1 MMANRFDVAARL
13 AEGRPAVEHTQA
25 YVLACHLLGYQ
36 HPDLTAHGS
45 QVRDWYET
53 EAGLDLRVLDDD
65 SAALRAAVNT
75 IEEALWLQ
83 RAQLTEIAA
92 AWTGSG
98 ADSATRFLQRHCDT
112 AAEVAAHVRAAAGGY
127 AALRDNLWQLVD
139 GKAATAVA
147 IDDRRMGER
156 STWLAAAHTVTAGTG
171 NRSAEEL
178 VRQQVTP
185 YVDNDIRGDWLTAMR
200 SAAASEEASYDA
212 AIDALS
218 WTREV
223 CFEIPGDLGPRWQ
236 PVFDEPPSTSP
247 ATTTMPE
254 MPTPTDIGPTVPAA
268 ASAPPPPPTQPPPS
282 LSPGTV
288 DDWSSLPPDLAAPL
302 GDTAGLSTG
311 AGNLGSLGGLAG
323 GIGGVVGK
331 IVDGIGGLVDSLAGG
346 FSDPSGSGDPLLDNP
361 LDDDDPLGDD
371 ANAPDDDDTD
381 DDDNADD
388 ADDADT
394 ADAEAAGGDEG
405 ATGEGANDEA
415 PDESPPAAG
424 DFVDEPVAQ
433 QVTPPPDTPPP
444 DSPPPAP
451 SEPQPDGSTPCEIA
465 ADELP
470 QAGQ

>member
-1 MMANRFDVAARL
+1 VANRFDVAARL
-13 AEGRPAVEHTQA
+13 AEGRPAVEHTQT
-25 YVLACHLLGYQ
+25 YVQACHLLGYQ
-36 HPDLTAHGS
+36 HPDLTGHGS
-45 QVRDWYET
+45 QVRDSYDT

-65 SAALRAAVNT
+65 TAALRAAVNT
-75 IEEALWLQ
+75 IDEALLLQ

-112 AAEVAAHVRAAAGGY
+112 AAEVAVHVRAAAEGY

-139 GKAATAVA
+139 GKVATAVA

-156 STWLAAAHTVTAGTG
+156 STWLAAAHTVTAGAG

-200 SAAASEEASYDA
+200 STAASVEASYDA

-218 WTREV
+218 SAREV
-223 CFEIPGDLGPRWQ
+223 SFAIPGELGPRWQ
-236 PVFDEPPSTSP
+236 PVFNEPPGASP
-247 ATTTMPE
+247 ARATMPE
-254 MPTPTDIGPTVPAA
+254 MPTPGDIVPTVPAA

-282 LSPGTV
+282 LSPGTL

-302 GDTAGLSTG
+302 GDTTGLSTG

-331 IVDGIGGLVDSLAGG
+331 IVDGIGGLVGSLADG
-346 FSDPSGSGDPLLDNP
+346 FSDPSGSGDPLLDDP

-388 ADDADT
+388 AGDADT
-394 ADAEAAGGDEG
+394 ADAEAAGEDEG

-424 DFVDEPVAQ
+424 DSVDEPVSE
-433 QVTPPPDTPPP
+433 QVTPPP
-444 DSPPPAP
+444 DSPPPAL

>member
-1 MMANRFDVAARL
+1 VANRFDVAARL
-13 AEGRPAVEHTQA
+13 AEGRPAVEHTQT
-25 YVLACHLLGYQ
+25 YVQACHVLGYQ
-36 HPDLTAHGS
+36 HPDLTGHGS

-53 EAGLDLRVLDDD
+53 ETGLELRVLDDD
-65 SAALRAAVNT
+65 SAELRAAVNT
-75 IEEALWLQ
+75 IDEALWLQ
-83 RAQLTEIAA
+83 RAQLSEIAA

-112 AAEVAAHVRAAAGGY
+112 AAEVAARVGAAAEAY

-139 GKAATAVA
+139 TKAATAVA

-185 YVDNDIRGDWLTAMR
+185 YVDNDIRGDWLTTMR
-200 SAAASEEASYDA
+200 STAASEEASYDA

-218 WTREV
+218 STREV

-236 PVFDEPPSTSP
+236 PVFDEPPGTSP
-247 ATTTMPE
+247 ATATVPE

-282 LSPGTV
+282 LSPGTL
-288 DDWSSLPPDLAAPL
+288 DDWSSLAPDLAAPL

-323 GIGGVVGK
+323 SIGGVVGK
-331 IVDGIGGLVDSLAGG
+331 IVDGIGGLVGSLADG
-346 FSDPSGSGDPLLDNP
+346 FSDPSGAGDPLLDDP
-361 LDDDDPLGDD
+361 LDDDDPLRD
-371 ANAPDDDDTD
+371 DDDDTD
-381 DDDNADD
+381 DDDKADD

-394 ADAEAAGGDEG
+394 VDAEPAGADEG

-415 PDESPPAAG
+415 PGESPSAAG
-424 DFVDEPVAQ
+424 DSVDEPVAQ
-433 QVTPPPDTPPP
+433 QVTPPPD
-444 DSPPPAP
+444 SPPPLP

>member
-1 MMANRFDVAARL
+1 LVANRFDVAARL

-75 IEEALWLQ
+75 IDEALWLQ

-112 AAEVAAHVRAAAGGY
+112 AAEVAAHVRAAAEGY

-139 GKAATAVA
+139 GKVATAVA
-147 IDDRRMGER
+147 IDDRRLGER
-156 STWLAAAHTVTAGTG
+156 STWLAAAQTVTAGAGEGST
-171 NRSAEEL
+171 AEEL
-178 VRQQVTP
+178 VRQHVTP
-185 YVDNDIRGDWLTAMR
+185 YVDSDIRADWLTAMR
-200 SAAASEEASYDA
+200 STAASEEASYDA

-218 WTREV
+218 STREV
-223 CFEIPGDLGPRWQ
+223 CFEIPGELGPRWQ
-236 PVFDEPPSTSP
+236 PVFDEPPGTSP
-247 ATTTMPE
+247 ATATMPE

-268 ASAPPPPPTQPPPS
+268 ALAPPPPPTQPPPS
-282 LSPGTV
+282 LSPGTL
-288 DDWSSLPPDLAAPL
+288 DDWSSLPPDPAAQL

-323 GIGGVVGK
+323 SIGGVVGK
-331 IVDGIGGLVDSLAGG
+331 IVDGIGGLVGSLADG
-346 FSDPSGSGDPLLDNP
+346 FSDPSGSGDPLLDDP

-388 ADDADT
+388 AGDADT

-424 DFVDEPVAQ
+424 DSVDEPVAE
-433 QVTPPPDTPPP
+433 QVTPPP
-444 DSPPPAP
+444 DSPPPAL